1 MAKSIEIHQEK
12 EKKKEGPTFKAIASL
27 NGKTVEL
34 VRSGKKEI
42 GVIISKDRQGPSKN
56 LAFQW
61 KDKNGSACVSEVT
74 EAEIE
79 KLLSNK
85 K

>member
-12 EKKKEGPTFKAIASL
+12 KKKEEGPTFKAITSL
-27 NGKTVEL
+27 NGRTVEL
-34 VRSGKKEI
+34 VRNGKKEI
-42 GVIISKDRQGPSKN
+42 GVIVSKDRQGPSKN

-61 KDKNGSACVSEVT
+61 KDKNGSACVSEIT
-74 EAEIE
+74 EAEID
-79 KLLSNK
+79 KLLNVK

>member
-1 MAKSIEIHQEK
+1 MGKNIEIHQEK
-12 EKKKEGPTFKAIASL
+12 EKKEEGPTFKAITSL

-42 GVIISKDRQGPSKN
+42 GVIVSKDRQGPSKN

-79 KLLSNK
+79 KLLKNK